1 MAVKNKLR
9 ERIKK
14 EKKEKKEKS
23 RKKWT
28 KEVDS
33 HEDNG
38 EVENGESEEEL
49 EGDLEKAE
57 EEVEKLKSILDS
69 EGDVNLDNVEIKV
82 SKPIAQLKKGD
93 KIKVDGVEFD
103 IDAHYVLIDHG
114 KTKEMA
120 IEIFNPKTDKD
131 YQLRYFTDQMET
143 SIEFYE
149 LQEIVYVRK
158 PVKRVEW

>member
-1 MAVKNKLR
+1 M
-9 ERIKK
+9 KK
-14 EKKEKKEKS
+14 KIQEKAKKEKKEKS

-33 HEDNG
+33 QDNG

-49 EGDLEKAE
+49 EGYLEKAE
-57 EEVEKLKSILDS
+57 EEVKKLKGVLDS
-69 EGDVNLDNVEIKV
+69 EGNVDLDKVDVRA
-82 SKPIAQLKKGD
+82 SKPVSQLKKGD
-93 KIKVDGVEFD
+93 KIKVDGIEFS

-149 LQEIVYVRK
+149 LQEIVYVRR